1 MLMRP
6 PRSTRTDPLFPYTTR
21 FRSRDRVV
29 EFLPRVAGLARLD
42 VQECLGTGDAH
53 PHRSALRAAIHCRL
67 VVDVAL
73 RHWHDFMRRGAPT
86 VVGDEEL
93 AFDFDRH
100 GKGRDSGFEARSE
113 EHTSELSH

>member
-1 MLMRP
+1 M
-6 PRSTRTDPLFPYTTR
+6 S
-21 FRSRDRVV
+21 
-29 EFLPRVAGLARLD
+29 E
-42 VQECLGTGDAH
+42 LGSPD
-53 PHRSALRAAIHCRL
+53 LIHCRL

-100 GKGRDSGFEARSE
+100 GKGRDSGFEASLPSAAPALPNPQSRIPNPGLPGS
-113 EHTSELSH
+113 TLAIDSPCAVFGNMSIPPAARNLQARNRAWKGQRGRVRM